1 MSENNVPRPDS
12 YRRNLIIL
20 TAVVLLIISAFIL
33 LIDWNEVFRIL
44 ENVHYGL
51 LVGASIALIIGLSFF
66 ALRWRVLMENKP
78 KLGLTFHASNIGFA
92 GNILIPF
99 RGGEALRI
107 FVMGRS
113 GQVSYTTAT
122 ASFVVERSFE
132 QLMRLLALIT
142 AVIIG
147 AGIKITPITILSG
160 LGFIALLV
168 IGIYWLINHRQII
181 ERNGPAQLARLPR
194 ISETSAQQWLSDL
207 FDNLQHI
214 SKPQQIALVMLY
226 SLLSWT
232 FFWLFF
238 FLVIVSMGDTFPQN
252 VWLPVSLGALA
263 LSPPSAPTQ
272 PGIFHASIVV
282 PLAAVGFN
290 TGALTAY
297 AVILHLMEMFWMI
310 GLAGFGLLRIGLSP
324 RQLVSGANE

>member
-1 MSENNVPRPDS
+1 MSADQPTQPNNN
-12 YRRNLIIL
+12 RRNLIGL
-20 TAVVLLIISAFIL
+20 TAVVLLIIAAFIL
-33 LIDWNEVFRIL
+33 LVDWQEVFRIL
-44 ENVHYGL
+44 KNVDIGL
-51 LVGASIALIIGLSFF
+51 LVAASGALIAGMFFF

-78 KLGLTFHASNIGFA
+78 RIGLTIHASNIGFA

-132 QLMRLLALIT
+132 QLMRILALVT
-142 AVIIG
+142 AVVIG
-147 AGIKITPITILSG
+147 IGIKITPATILSG

-168 IGIYWLINHRQII
+168 VGIYWLINHRQAL
-181 ERNGPAQLARLPR
+181 ERNLPPRLARLPR
-194 ISETSAQQWLSDL
+194 VSESSAQRWLSDL

-214 SKPQQIALVMLY
+214 AKPEQIALVMAY
-226 SLLSWT
+226 SLLSWG

-238 FLVIVSMGDTFPQN
+238 LLTLVSMGTAFPQEA
-252 VWLPVSLGALA
+252 WLPVSLGALA

-282 PLAAVGFN
+282 PLAAVGYD

-297 AVILHLMEMFWMI
+297 AVILHLLEMVWMI

-324 RQLVSGANE
+324 RQLVSAANE

>member
-1 MSENNVPRPDS
+1 MSKDQPNQSDNIH
-12 YRRNLIIL
+12 RNLIIL
-20 TAVVLLIISAFIL
+20 TAVILIIIAAFIL
-33 LIDWNEVFRIL
+33 LVDWDEVFRIL

-51 LVGASIALIIGLSFF
+51 LVVASVALIIGMFFF

-78 KLGLTFHASNIGFA
+78 EIELTFHASNIGFA

-132 QLMRLLALIT
+132 QLMRLLAMVT

-147 AGIKITPITILSG
+147 AGIKITPMTILSG
-160 LGFIALLV
+160 LGFIVLL
-168 IGIYWLINHRQII
+168 IAGIYWLITHREII
-181 ERNGPAQLARLPR
+181 ERKGPAQLARLPR
-194 ISETSAQQWLSDL
+194 ISETTAQQWLSDL
-207 FDNLQHI
+207 FDNLQNI
-214 SKPQQIALVMLY
+214 AKPKPFSLTMLY
-226 SLLSWT
+226 SLLSSL

-238 FLVIVSMGDTFPQN
+238 FLVIVSMGNTFPPDT
-252 VWLPVSLGALA
+252 WLPVSLGALA

-282 PLAAVGFN
+282 PLAALGFDV
-290 TGALTAY
+290 GALTAY
-297 AVILHLMEMFWMI
+297 AVLLHLLEMFWMI
-310 GLAGFGLLRIGLSP
+310 GLAGIGLLRIGLSP
-324 RQLVSGANE
+324 RQLVSSANE

>member
-1 MSENNVPRPDS
+1 MTETQTNHT
-12 YRRNLIIL
+12 RRNLILL
-20 TAVVLLIISAFIL
+20 TAVILTIIAAFIL
-33 LIDWNEVFRIL
+33 LTDWAAVFRIL
-44 ENVHYGL
+44 ENVNYGL
-51 LVGASIALIIGLSFF
+51 LAAASAALIIGLFFF

-78 KLGLTFHASNIGFA
+78 HLGLTFHASNIGFA

-99 RGGEALRI
+99 RGGEPLRI

-132 QLMRLLALIT
+132 QLMRLLALVT

-147 AGIKITPITILSG
+147 VGIKITPITILGG
-160 LGFIALLV
+160 LGFIGLLAAS
-168 IGIYWLINHRQII
+168 IYWLISHRQAI
-181 ERNGPAQLARLPR
+181 EQKGPAKLARLLHV
-194 ISETSAQQWLSDL
+194 SKESAQQWLSDL
-207 FDNLQHI
+207 FDNLQYI
-214 SKPQQIALVMLY
+214 AKPQQIALVMTY
-226 SLLSWT
+226 SLLSWG

-238 FLVIVSMGDTFPQN
+238 FLTILSLGTTFPPEA
-252 VWLPVSLGALA
+252 WLPVSLGALA

-282 PLAAVGFN
+282 PLTAVGFDG
-290 TGALTAY
+290 GALTAY
-297 AVILHLMEMFWMI
+297 AVILHLLEMFWMI

-324 RQLVSGANE
+324 KALVSGTNE